1 MWLKEKIWGGKK
13 KQETVTLLIPDEAL
27 AIIETSDLEGAKAL
41 MVVNRALKEHQDDTD
56 LKQVF
61 GYYCS
66 IIFYYVDIDEILPT
80 IYEH

>member
-1 MWLKEKIWGGKK
+1 MWLKEKILGGKK

-56 LKQVF
+56 LHNVRQHGFKE
-61 GYYCS
+61 
-66 IIFYYVDIDEILPT
+66 IDESA
-80 IYEH
+80 H

>member
-41 MVVNRALKEHQDDTD
+41 TLEVFPGLRQETLASLD
-56 LKQVF
+56 L
-61 GYYCS
+61 CR
-66 IIFYYVDIDEILPT
+66 
-80 IYEH
+80 